1 MHPLPDR
8 STDLRSPAGKTDPLA
23 PAIGPDAQM
32 TVEVTPDGTVV
43 VSGEID
49 SVTAPQLHRSL
60 LAALHAH
67 PEGVTLDL
75 AAVTFCDC
83 AGLRAFLTARASW
96 AARAAWAAWASW
108 AAPRRPDGGGDS
120 LAPLTPLAL
129 GPVSPRMTRLLQLTG
144 TGELFSPPKTG
155 RPQ

>member
-8 STDLRSPAGKTDPLA
+8 STDLRAPAGGTGIRA
-23 PAIGPDAQM
+23 PATGPDARM
-32 TVEVTPDGTVV
+32 AVKVTPDGTVV

-49 SVTAPQLHRSL
+49 SATAPHLRRSL

-83 AGLRAFLTARASW
+83 AGLRAFLTARAVR
-96 AARAAWAAWASW
+96 AERAA
-108 AAPRRPDGGGDS
+108 PV
-120 LAPLTPLAL
+120 LAV

-144 TGELFSPPKTG
+144 TEGLFSPPRTG
-155 RPQ
+155 KSPPRTGKPQ

>member
-8 STDLRSPAGKTDPLA
+8 SAGNTDIEPHTT
-23 PAIGPDAQM
+23 GPDAQM
-32 TVEVTPDGTVV
+32 TVKVTPDGTVV

-49 SVTAPQLHRSL
+49 SATAPHLRRSL
-60 LAALHAH
+60 LAALDAH

-83 AGLRAFLTARASW
+83 AGLRAFLTARA
-96 AARAAWAAWASW
+96 AS
-108 AAPRRPDGGGDS
+108 AAPRPRLDGGRRRPP
-120 LAPLTPLAL
+120 PLTF

-144 TGELFSPPKTG
+144 TGRLFAPPKTG
-155 RPQ
+155 QPQ

>member
-1 MHPLPDR
+1 MHPLPER
-8 STDLRSPAGKTDPLA
+8 SSDVRA
-23 PAIGPDAQM
+23 PAVDADSKPPATGPDAQM
-32 TVEVTPDGTVV
+32 TVKTTPDGIVV

-49 SVTAPQLHRSL
+49 SATAPHLSRRL

-83 AGLRAFLTARASW
+83 AGLRAFLRAH
-96 AARAAWAAWASW
+96 AAWAARSERAGSTAP
-108 AAPRRPDGGGDS
+108 AAPRQHLDS
-120 LAPLTPLAL
+120 GHRPLTPLAL

-144 TGELFSPPKTG
+144 TAELFAPPKTG

>member
-8 STDLRSPAGKTDPLA
+8 ATDLRA
-23 PAIGPDAQM
+23 PVGDTRPQPPVTGQDAQM
-32 TVEVTPDGTVV
+32 TVDVTPGGTVV

-49 SVTAPQLHRSL
+49 RATASQLHQSL
-60 LAALHAH
+60 IAALHAH

-83 AGLRAFLTARASW
+83 VGLRAFL
-96 AARAAWAAWASW
+96 AARHQHL
-108 AAPRRPDGGGDS
+108 DGGRC
-120 LAPLTPLAL
+120 PLTL

-144 TGELFSPPKTG
+144 TGELFAPPKTG
-155 RPQ
+155 PVRGRTGQRQ